1 MTTLCV
7 GTDGP
12 DTLYGTYKRDGMDA
26 GQGDDLLYG
35 RKGRDIMKGDT
46 GGQQDT
52 TDGNDQV
59 YGNRG
64 DDWLLGYGAT
74 TC

>member
-1 MTTLCV
+1 V
-7 GTDGP
+7 
-12 DTLYGTYKRDGMDA
+12 LYALA